1 MQSDLLNS
9 YNYRIKSE
17 YDLLKNSNTD
27 EEIIN
32 NNLLISKIFEYYSAV
47 KLMKEKN
54 SNFYVYQDIPSDF
67 KEKNNMS
74 SNDIGIDLC
83 NLKDTVV
90 QCKLRKNA
98 LTWTDCA
105 TFFSLQNRFN
115 PELNKTVI
123 QWDNMI
129 ICRNTDSV
137 LSNNLKFHKNR
148 FTDYSISKNDML

>member
-74 SNDIGIDLC
+74 SNDIDIDLC

-90 QCKLRKNA
+90 QCKLRKNT
-98 LTWTDCA
+98 LTWTDCS
-105 TFFSLQNRFN
+105 TFFSLQK
-115 PELNKTVI
+115 L
-123 QWDNMI
+123 
-129 ICRNTDSV
+129 
-137 LSNNLKFHKNR
+137 
-148 FTDYSISKNDML
+148 